1 MKNFILGHRFGSIF
15 GLMLTSCFIVPPA
28 NGVENCPAIL
38 DHSFLQL
45 NNHEPQSLCDYKG
58 KVILVVNSASY
69 CGFTRQYDGLEAL
82 YAKYKARGL
91 VVLGF
96 PSNDFGAQEPGG
108 DKEIAKF
115 CRLTYGVKF
124 PMYSKSHVVGPD
136 ANPLFKQLAV
146 ITGQAPQWNFH
157 KYLIDKKGNVSS
169 FNSETEPNDPRLIAA
184 IEKAL

>member
-1 MKNFILGHRFGSIF
+1 MKNFISPNRFGMF

-28 NGVENCPAIL
+28 NAGENCPDIL
-38 DHSFLQL
+38 NHNFPQL
-45 NNHEPQSLCDYKG
+45 NNHESQNLCDYKD

-82 YAKYKARGL
+82 YKKYKDSGL

-96 PSNDFGAQEPGG
+96 PSNDFGAQEPGA

-124 PMYSKSHVVGPD
+124 PMYAKSHVIGPD
-136 ANPLFKQLAV
+136 ANPLFKELAA

-157 KYLIDKKGNVSS
+157 KYLIDKKGHVTS
-169 FNSETEPNDPRLIAA
+169 FKSETEPNDSRLIDA